1 MRRGHAA
8 GVLTLI
14 STLALSG
21 CVAPA
26 CDASSPAPLEVRS
39 VKPGIASVQCWSG
52 CAADARTL
60 ELVAD
65 GEWMAQLDD
74 ARPAS
79 VTLAARDASG
89 GLLFAQ
95 RFHLEW
101 AKCSATPS
109 PASLELL
116 EPEGGTGG

>member
-1 MRRGHAA
+1 MLA
-8 GVLTLI
+8 
-14 STLALSG
+14 LALSG
-21 CVAPA
+21 CVAPS
-26 CDASSPAPLEVRS
+26 CNDPSSVSIPVHA

-52 CAADARTL
+52 CAADSRTL
-60 ELVAD
+60 ESVAD

-74 ARPAS
+74 TRPAS

-89 GLLFAQ
+89 GLRFAQ

-101 AKCSATPS
+101 EECSATPR

-116 EPEGGTGG
+116 APEGGTGGASGTGG